1 MPTAYQFSI
10 VEYIKFGSVSVPFST
25 PALFLSHTFPL
36 LFLTPL
42 ILLST
47 CFHIKC
53 RACMCIVYVC
63 VSVENSFFFLIFSES
78 ICVFPCLCRLP
89 SKRTAHNLILFW
101 FDSITSECKK
111 KREKGKCLMK
121 CSMAVKHLRNICFV
135 QLTLTAKY
143 MYCICT
149 SWFIGN
155 IFRSLLLHISWN
167 R

>member
-10 VEYIKFGSVSVPFST
+10 VEYIKFSSVFVPFST

-42 ILLST
+42 IFLST
-47 CFHIKC
+47 CFHIKR
-53 RACMCIVYVC
+53 RACMCMCVRLWKTRFSSLFSVNPFVYSHVYADC
-63 VSVENSFFFLIFSES
+63 HQKGPHTIWFFFDLIALHRSA
-78 ICVFPCLCRLP
+78 R
-89 SKRTAHNLILFW
+89 
-101 FDSITSECKK
+101 K

-149 SWFIGN
+149 SWFIDN